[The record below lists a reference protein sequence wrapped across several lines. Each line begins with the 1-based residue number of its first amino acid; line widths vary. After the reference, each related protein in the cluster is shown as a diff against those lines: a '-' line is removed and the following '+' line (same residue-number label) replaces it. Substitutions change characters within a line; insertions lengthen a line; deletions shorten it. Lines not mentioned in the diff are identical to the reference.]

1 MGYAGGSKPNP
12 TYHDLGDHT
21 ESFQVDFDPSVISY
35 DQLLDLFWESHNP
48 CDKGYSKQYMSA
60 VFAADEKQQRAAAES
75 KSRLEKRLGQSV
87 RTPILPLGKFTLAED
102 YHQKYYLRNSPIMSE
117 FEAIYP
123 DAKAFADST
132 AAARANGFLAGDG
145 EPDFAKAEVEKLGLS
160 SQAKTALLRA
170 AGIR

>member
-1 MGYAGGSKPNP
+1 MGYAGGSKLNP

-21 ESFQVDFDPSVISY
+21 ESLQVDYDPSVITY

-60 VFAADEKQQRAAAES
+60 VFAADEKQRLAAAES
-75 KSRLEKRLGQSV
+75 KSRLELKLGRTV

-102 YHQKYYLRNSPIMSE
+102 YHQKYYLRNSPIMRE

-123 DAKAFADST
+123 DPKAFADST

-145 EPDFAKAEVEKLGLS
+145 EPDFVKAEVEKLGLS
-160 SQAKTALLRA
+160 DQGKTTLLRA
-170 AGIR
+170 AGIH